1 PVHRRENHT
10 HADQHAKSAAM
21 KRMLKAG
28 ATEPAVA
35 NSKIMD
41 ARIGK
46 TTLSTAFWKQHD
58 GAVAP
63 LTVSQE
69 PHDL

>member
-1 PVHRRENHT
+1 
-10 HADQHAKSAAM
+10 M

-69 PHDL
+69 PQDL